1 MHSVIIHWFS
11 LCIVIYIAVSA
22 KPIFSIS
29 ISCTTCE
36 VQFSQVCMS
45 YHVKLEIGVY
55 SISDNGKSRNH
66 LKGFK
71 TFETCFFQ
79 SVYNGPP
86 RASTNFLW
94 SDQAGVRVILR
105 NMIWVFCCRLLEM
118 CQQLLRL
125 LLKKDSSFDIAQN
138 IMQGY
143 RLQVGST

>member
-1 MHSVIIHWFS
+1 MKPLINTNAKIFCHQVLTENFYNIHHLMHSVIIHWFS

-105 NMIWVFCCRLLEM
+105 NMI
-118 CQQLLRL
+118 
-125 LLKKDSSFDIAQN
+125 
-138 IMQGY
+138 
-143 RLQVGST
+143 